1 MSVSR
6 VSGRTLHSPRSTAW
20 STEGFGNAS
29 SDKRK
34 VFTRRIALRTQNHG
48 DHLSIGIGRSSS
60 DDGRFDGWP
69 RRRFPS
75 CRTADEGNRVS
86 SSGLAKGEVSCCAG
100 FRMSASRALDAL
112 GRPASEKR
120 QGTKSREVGRRRC
133 RGLYGDLAAGSGWA
147 RLDQSGRPN
156 RFGPWDG
163 CGRRA
168 ERTERALLDRV
179 GGATAGRF
187 VDLQEAGAVLAESQ
201 PEWRASLGWSQLVPF
216 SRPEPGPDRC
226 HSRDFGRQR
235 PRDPA
240 ETDSAAEG
248 GGSNF
253 PFRVVNEHRTAP
265 IGFLLTL

>member
-1 MSVSR
+1 M
-6 VSGRTLHSPRSTAW
+6 
-20 STEGFGNAS
+20 
-29 SDKRK
+29 
-34 VFTRRIALRTQNHG
+34 
-48 DHLSIGIGRSSS
+48 
-60 DDGRFDGWP
+60 
-69 RRRFPS
+69 
-75 CRTADEGNRVS
+75 
-86 SSGLAKGEVSCCAG
+86 
-100 FRMSASRALDAL
+100 
-112 GRPASEKR
+112 
-120 QGTKSREVGRRRC
+120 
-133 RGLYGDLAAGSGWA
+133 SGWA

-265 IGFLLTL
+265 IGFLLTMRLALFSTWHWPNTCQSCESCFRSWGSPPGAKRVSSDRFHPLAGARDS